1 MLVDRKKYTRLVEK
15 NELKKREKK
24 IKATIRKTIVERERE
39 RVQNV
44 VGVMK
49 NKACL

>member
-24 IKATIRKTIVERERE
+24 IKATIRKIIVE